1 MKQVTDELR
10 VGTKDFEV
18 LTRQLIERGTQIR
31 FRAYGNSMYPAI
43 AHGEFVTVAPLKEMD
58 DIAIGDIVLGSI
70 NGKLIAHRIM
80 NIKKSG
86 EQCVLFIKGDSISH
100 VDEIRWEE
108 VIGKV
113 IEVERGNKHI
123 NLNTNINRLKNVL
136 LVKLSTIGSW
146 LYPGIRRL
154 KKRLK
159 LP

>member
-1 MKQVTDELR
+1 MKQINDELR
-10 VGTKDFEV
+10 VGPKDFEI
-18 LTRQLIERGTQIR
+18 LTRQLIKRGTQIR

-58 DIAIGDIVLGSI
+58 DIGIGDIVLGSI

-86 EQCVLFIKGDSISH
+86 KQCALFIKGDSLSH
-100 VDEIRWEE
+100 VDEISWEE
-108 VIGKV
+108 VLGKV
-113 IEVERGNKHI
+113 IEVERGNKNR
-123 NLNTNINRLKNVL
+123 NLNTNFNRRKNVL
-136 LVKLSTIGSW
+136 LEKLSPVGSW